1 MNKYSYFIALLAT
14 AFFSCEPDDICLA
27 ETPGTPN
34 LIVVFYDETNPEV
47 KKSVT
52 DLQVKGVDTEG
63 IVHTGTADSIAIPL
77 KTKLPSTSFV
87 FTTTINNTSSSDMI
101 TLNYDTQDVFI
112 SRACGYKTTFTNL
125 TSELSN
131 SAIWMKKIE
140 IVNNSISESKITHVK
155 ILH

>member
-52 DLQVKGVDTEG
+52 DLQVKGIDTEG
-63 IVHTGTADSIAIPL
+63 IAHTGTTDSILIPL
-77 KTKLPSTSFV
+77 KTKLSTTSFV
-87 FTTTINNTSSSDMI
+87 FTTTTNNTSSADTI
-101 TLNYDTQDVFI
+101 TLNYNTQDVFI

-131 SAIWMKKIE
+131 SAILIKNVE
-140 IVNNSISESKITHVK
+140 TVNTSISDSKTTHVK

>member
-1 MNKYSYFIALLAT
+1 MNKYSYFILLLAT

-34 LIVVFYDETNPEV
+34 LIVVFYNEANPEV

-52 DLQVKGVDTEG
+52 DLQVKGVGTEG
-63 IVHTGTADSIAIPL
+63 IAHTGTADSIVIPL
-77 KTKLPSTSFV
+77 KTKLYSTSFV
-87 FTTTINNTSSSDMI
+87 FTTTVNNTSSSDTL

-131 SAIWMKKIE
+131 SAVWIKKIE
-140 IVNNSISESKITHVK
+140 IVNTSISDSKTTHVK